1 MNTLN
6 GKLPL
11 SSHKNF
17 PSSSAGLHQ
26 LQSRKELI
34 KGIFKLLTLFCCVW
48 GRLFLH
54 IMVNMANFFFFFNLQ
69 CSCGTDYLSLFF
81 FFIFLLLFFS
91 LYFIFFNFILFL
103 NFT

>member
-11 SSHKNF
+11 SLHKNF

-54 IMVNMANFFFFFNLQ
+54 IMVNMANFFFFLTYSAAVELMIFL
-69 CSCGTDYLSLFF
+69 YFFSLFF
-81 FFIFLLLFFS
+81 YYYFFL
-91 LYFIFFNFILFL
+91 FILFFL
-103 NFT
+103 ILFYF